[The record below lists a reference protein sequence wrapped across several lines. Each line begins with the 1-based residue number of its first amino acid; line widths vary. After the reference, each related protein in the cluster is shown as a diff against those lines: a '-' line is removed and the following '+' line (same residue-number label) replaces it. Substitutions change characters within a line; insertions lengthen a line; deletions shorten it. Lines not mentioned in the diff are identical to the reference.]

1 MPTHTRRI
9 LVTGATGQL
18 GAAIVREFR
27 RDAEVIALGHADCDR
42 ADHDR
47 VMATVADARPAVII
61 NCAGYNAVDAAEGEP
76 ELALAVNAFGVRSL
90 ARAAAGVGATL
101 VHYSS
106 DFVFDGT
113 ASQ

>member
-1 MPTHTRRI
+1 MPRRI

-18 GAAIVREFR
+18 GAAIVHEFR
-27 RDAEVIALGHADCDR
+27 RDAEVIALAHADCDL

-47 VMATVADARPAVII
+47 VLAVVCEARPDVVI
-61 NCAGYNAVDAAEGEP
+61 NCAGYNSVDAAEEQP

-90 ARAAAGVGATL
+90 ARAAVDAGATL

-113 ASQ
+113 TDR